1 MIRSIVR
8 QSPKF
13 TGEEE
18 VIVVPLFEGETR
30 LSGSA
35 RKLDV
40 LCRSAISDAL
50 RNNHFKSGAGETL
63 LLRLSV
69 PKGPAYVLLLGLGL
83 RKEFDH
89 EQSADAGGAAS
100 KLLKRHRF
108 SSAHVLFHDTI
119 ENIVDEYLHS
129 FIKGFS
135 LAQYSFAIKAKKSK
149 SITVKKLVF
158 MTDASS
164 AAETIRHCKVVV
176 EYTEKV
182 RDLVNQPANQM
193 TPARMAEEVSSFA
206 KKAGVRCRIL
216 KPKDI
221 AKLGMGA
228 VIDVG
233 KGSHHEQ
240 RFIEMHYNKGKS
252 KLPKVCLVGK
262 AVTFDSGG
270 ISIKPWSN
278 MNEMK
283 GDMAGGAVVACS
295 IAAAAKLKLP
305 VEIVGLIPCVENLL
319 DGLSFRPG
327 DIVTTYSGK
336 TIEILSTDAEG
347 RVILADALA
356 YAGEFSPDV
365 IIDYATLT
373 GAVVVAL
380 GTRIAG
386 IMGNS
391 QSNMDLLLRAGE
403 QSGEPV
409 WQLPLDRRFSEMV
422 KGDISDFKN
431 YSGRDGSSITAA
443 ALLGEFVD
451 ETPWVH
457 VDIAGTFWSEKGSVP
472 YHSKGATGYG
482 VDLTLRYL
490 ERIAGS

>member
-1 MIRSIVR
+1 
-8 QSPKF
+8 
-13 TGEEE
+13 
-18 VIVVPLFEGETR
+18 
-30 LSGSA
+30 
-35 RKLDV
+35 
-40 LCRSAISDAL
+40 
-50 RNNHFKSGAGETL
+50 
-63 LLRLSV
+63 
-69 PKGPAYVLLLGLGL
+69 
-83 RKEFDH
+83 
-89 EQSADAGGAAS
+89 
-100 KLLKRHRF
+100 
-108 SSAHVLFHDTI
+108 
-119 ENIVDEYLHS
+119 
-129 FIKGFS
+129 
-135 LAQYSFAIKAKKSK
+135 
-149 SITVKKLVF
+149 
-158 MTDASS
+158 
-164 AAETIRHCKVVV
+164 
-176 EYTEKV
+176 
-182 RDLVNQPANQM
+182 
-193 TPARMAEEVSSFA
+193 
-206 KKAGVRCRIL
+206 
-216 KPKDI
+216 
-221 AKLGMGA
+221 
-228 VIDVG
+228 
-233 KGSHHEQ
+233 
-240 RFIEMHYNKGKS
+240 
-252 KLPKVCLVGK
+252 
-262 AVTFDSGG
+262 
-270 ISIKPWSN
+270 

-319 DGLSFRPG
+319 DGRSFRPG
-327 DIVTTYSGK
+327 DIITTYSGK

-422 KGDISDFKN
+422 KGDISDYKN

-451 ETPWVH
+451 GTPWVH
-457 VDIAGTFWSEKGSVP
+457 VDIAGTFWSESGAVP
-472 YHSKGATGYG
+472 YHTKGATGYG

-490 ERIAGS
+490 ERVAGS